1 MVMNNDNKPKISFI
15 IPTFNA
21 DKYLERCLK
30 SIRSQ
35 DNQDI
40 LEIIVADMGS
50 TDRTIELANHYGC
63 TVIQDPEVY
72 AERRVVKTQKKAR
85 GEIIV
90 FLSSDNELACN
101 DWLTKM
107 LKPFENENVYGVHTP
122 IVDSSDEKPFTRYFN
137 LMQIDPFSWYTI
149 GKVNP
154 RNITKKFP
162 VLKET
167 DDYVVFNYTTKK
179 YDLIA
184 FYHQGF
190 VVRKKY
196 LQKQDMADDDILPVL
211 EMIKKGHKIAYVK
224 NAGIHH
230 HTLDSFMHF
239 MRKFNGRMVERITV
253 PNFGWKS
260 RRKYMS
266 RAMKVR
272 QYTWFLYS
280 LTFIGSSIDMIKGFW
295 KDKSI
300 YWFYHPFACFGL
312 SCSILINYFA
322 VIFNRLLSRI
332 GIDFLASNPTR
343 NSMGE

>member
-1 MVMNNDNKPKISFI
+1 MNNPKVTFI

-21 DKYLERCLK
+21 DKHFERCLK

-35 DNQDI
+35 EDQDI

-50 TDRTIELANHYGC
+50 TDRTIELANKYGC
-63 TVIQDPEVY
+63 TVFQDPEVLS
-72 AERRVVKTQKKAR
+72 ERRVLKAQKQAK

-90 FLSSDNELACN
+90 FISSDNELACN
-101 DWLTKM
+101 DWLTKI
-107 LKPFENENVYGVHTP
+107 LKPFENENVYGVFTP
-122 IVDSSDEKPFTRYFN
+122 IVDSSDEKSFTRYFN
-137 LMQIDPFSWYTI
+137 LMQRDPFSWYTI

-154 RNITKKFP
+154 RNVTKKFP

-167 DDYVVFNYTTKK
+167 DDYVVFNYTTEK

-190 VVRKKY
+190 VIRKKY
-196 LQKQDMADDDILPVL
+196 LQNQAMADDDILPVI

-230 HTLDSFMHF
+230 HTLDSFSHF
-239 MRKFNGRMVERITV
+239 MRKFNGRMVERITKRD
-253 PNFGWKS
+253 FGYKS
-260 RRKYMS
+260 RVQYMS
-266 RAMKVR
+266 REMKVR

-295 KDKSI
+295 VDKSFDWI
-300 YWFYHPFACFGL
+300 YHPIACFGL
-312 SCSILINYFA
+312 SCSIVINYFI
-322 VIFNRLLSRI
+322 VIFNRMLKQVKKFL
-332 GIDFLASNPTR
+332 LASK
-343 NSMGE
+343 SK

>member
-1 MVMNNDNKPKISFI
+1 MNKVNNPNVTFI

-21 DKYLERCLK
+21 DKHLERCLR

-35 DNQDI
+35 DNQDNF
-40 LEIIVADMGS
+40 EIIVTDMGS
-50 TDRTIELANHYGC
+50 TDRTIELADQYGC
-63 TVIQDPEVY
+63 TVFHDTEFY
-72 AERRVVKTQKKAR
+72 AERRMVKAQKKAK
-85 GEIIV
+85 GEINV

-101 DWLTKM
+101 DWLMKM
-107 LKPFENENVYGVHTP
+107 LKPFENENVYGVFTP

-137 LMQIDPFSWYTI
+137 LLQRDPFSWYVI

-154 RNITKKFP
+154 RNVIKQFP

-184 FYHQGF
+184 FYFQGF
-190 VVRKKY
+190 VVRSKF
-196 LQKQDMADDDILPVL
+196 LQNQDMADDDILAVL

-239 MRKFNGRMVERITV
+239 MRKFNGRMAEKFRN
-253 PNFGWKS
+253 PNLGWKS
-260 RRKYMS
+260 REKYMS
-266 RAMKVR
+266 REMKVR
-272 QYTWFLYS
+272 QYMWFLYS
-280 LTFIGSSIDMIKGFW
+280 LTFIGPFADMIKGMR

-300 YWFYHPFACFGL
+300 YWIYHPFACFGL
-312 SCSILINYFA
+312 SCSVLVNYSS
-322 VIFNRLLSRI
+322 VIFNRILKKLVIYFPGSK
-332 GIDFLASNPTR
+332 SQ
-343 NSMGE
+343 